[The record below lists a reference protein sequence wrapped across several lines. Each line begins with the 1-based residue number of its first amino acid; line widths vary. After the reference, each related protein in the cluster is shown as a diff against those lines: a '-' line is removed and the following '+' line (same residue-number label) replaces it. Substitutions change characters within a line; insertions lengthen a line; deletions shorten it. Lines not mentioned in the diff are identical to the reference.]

1 MAKKRMFSAD
11 IVRSDMFLDLPPT
24 SQLLYFHFGMIADD
38 DGIVA
43 SVRRELNYLGFG
55 STDDLKL
62 LSDKKLIDFT
72 SDGKIV
78 FIIDWTA
85 NNTLRKERYSESIH
99 KSAKKEMFEKG
110 YKFRYTTGL
119 SFGAPDVTQGVTQS
133 TPPDIGL
140 DIDKDKDIDK
150 ELVSGI
156 NQPNLDQIE
165 TISESET
172 LHNTQIKNKFIEYSD
187 LYPKKTKK
195 REAFEVFKNLS
206 EAEISKLMIGAKNM
220 ATVAKNLTADD
231 FKFLKNQATFITDE
245 AYLDY
250 LTLKPTAPPGSE
262 TPDWA
267 KPKPPEEL
275 SESEKYEIRIRRIQ
289 RLIRLGKPDSEIV
302 GGSNKFTIEEIAE
315 AKKQQADLEKIR
327 LEALEKMN

>member
-78 FIIDWTA
+78 FIIDWTV

-110 YKFRYTTGL
+110 YKFRYTNGL

-165 TISESET
+165 TISESEA
-172 LHNTQIKNKFIEYSD
+172 LRNIELNKKFKVYSD
-187 LYPKKTKK
+187 TYPKKTKK
-195 REAFEVFKNLS
+195 IEAREFFNRLS
-206 EAEISKLMIGAKNM
+206 DDEIEKVIIGAQNVLKLSKTM
-220 ATVAKNLTADD
+220 SSEEYKY
-231 FKFLKNQATFITDE
+231 LKNQATFISDSE
-245 AYLDY
+245 YLDY
-250 LTLKPTAPPGSE
+250 QASRNDKPQTPVGSRVPE
-262 TPDWA
+262 WA
-267 KPKPPEEL
+267 KEE
-275 SESEKYEIRIRRIQ
+275 
-289 RLIRLGKPDSEIV
+289 
-302 GGSNKFTIEEIAE
+302 
-315 AKKQQADLEKIR
+315 KKKVVREW
-327 LEALEKMN
+327 

>member
-1 MAKKRMFSAD
+1 MFSAD

-43 SVRRELNYLGFG
+43 SVRRELNFLGFG

-62 LSDKKLIDFT
+62 LSDKKMIDFT

-99 KSAKKEMFEKG
+99 KSAKKEMVEKG

-119 SFGAPDVTQGVTQS
+119 SFGAPDVTQGVTQP

-156 NQPNLDQIE
+156 NQPTLDQIE
-165 TISESET
+165 SISESEA
-172 LHNTQIKNKFIEYSD
+172 LRNIELNKKFKVYSD
-187 LYPKKTKK
+187 TYPKKTKK
-195 REAFEVFKNLS
+195 IEAREFFNRLS
-206 EAEISKLMIGAKNM
+206 DDEIEKVIIGAQNVLKLSKTM
-220 ATVAKNLTADD
+220 SSEEYKY
-231 FKFLKNQATFITDE
+231 LKNQATFISDSE
-245 AYLDY
+245 YLDY
-250 LTLKPTAPPGSE
+250 QASRNDKPQTPVGSRVPE
-262 TPDWA
+262 WA
-267 KPKPPEEL
+267 KEE
-275 SESEKYEIRIRRIQ
+275 
-289 RLIRLGKPDSEIV
+289 
-302 GGSNKFTIEEIAE
+302 
-315 AKKQQADLEKIR
+315 KKKVVREW
-327 LEALEKMN
+327 

>member
-1 MAKKRMFSAD
+1 
-11 IVRSDMFLDLPPT
+11 
-24 SQLLYFHFGMIADD
+24 
-38 DGIVA
+38 
-43 SVRRELNYLGFG
+43 
-55 STDDLKL
+55 
-62 LSDKKLIDFT
+62 
-72 SDGKIV
+72 
-78 FIIDWTA
+78 
-85 NNTLRKERYSESIH
+85 
-99 KSAKKEMFEKG
+99 
-110 YKFRYTTGL
+110 
-119 SFGAPDVTQGVTQS
+119 
-133 TPPDIGL
+133 
-140 DIDKDKDIDK
+140 DIDK

-231 FKFLKNQATFITDE
+231 FKFLKNQATFITDN

-250 LTLKPTAPPGSE
+250 QTLKPTAPPGSE

>member
-119 SFGAPDVTQGVTQS
+119 SFGEPDVTQGVTQS

-165 TISESET
+165 TISESEA
-172 LHNTQIKNKFIEYSD
+172 LRNIELNKKFKVYSD
-187 LYPKKTKK
+187 TYPKKTKK
-195 REAFEVFKNLS
+195 IEAREFFNRLS
-206 EAEISKLMIGAKNM
+206 DDEIEKVIIGAQNVLKLSKTM
-220 ATVAKNLTADD
+220 SSEEYKY
-231 FKFLKNQATFITDE
+231 LKNQATFISDSE
-245 AYLDY
+245 YLDY
-250 LTLKPTAPPGSE
+250 QASRNDKPQTPVGSRVPE
-262 TPDWA
+262 WA
-267 KPKPPEEL
+267 KEE
-275 SESEKYEIRIRRIQ
+275 
-289 RLIRLGKPDSEIV
+289 
-302 GGSNKFTIEEIAE
+302 
-315 AKKQQADLEKIR
+315 KKKVVREW
-327 LEALEKMN
+327 

>member
-78 FIIDWTA
+78 FIIDWTV

-110 YKFRYTTGL
+110 YKFRYTNGL

-133 TPPDIGL
+133 TPPDIGLDIGL

-165 TISESET
+165 TISESEA
-172 LHNTQIKNKFIEYSD
+172 LRNIELNKKFKVYSD
-187 LYPKKTKK
+187 TYPKKTKK
-195 REAFEVFKNLS
+195 IEAREFFNRLS
-206 EAEISKLMIGAKNM
+206 DDEIEKVIIGAQNVLKLSKTM
-220 ATVAKNLTADD
+220 SSEEYKY
-231 FKFLKNQATFITDE
+231 LKNQATFISDSE
-245 AYLDY
+245 YLDY
-250 LTLKPTAPPGSE
+250 QASRNDKPQTPVGSRVPE
-262 TPDWA
+262 WA
-267 KPKPPEEL
+267 KEE
-275 SESEKYEIRIRRIQ
+275 
-289 RLIRLGKPDSEIV
+289 
-302 GGSNKFTIEEIAE
+302 
-315 AKKQQADLEKIR
+315 KKKVVREW
-327 LEALEKMN
+327 

>member
-62 LSDKKLIDFT
+62 LSDKKMIDFT

-119 SFGAPDVTQGVTQS
+119 SFGAPDVTQGVTQP

-156 NQPNLDQIE
+156 NQSTLDQIE
-165 TISESET
+165 SISESEA
-172 LHNTQIKNKFIEYSD
+172 LRNIELNKKFKVYSD
-187 LYPKKTKK
+187 TYPKKTKK
-195 REAFEVFKNLS
+195 IEAREFFNRLS
-206 EAEISKLMIGAKNM
+206 DDEIEKVIIGAQNVLKLSKTM
-220 ATVAKNLTADD
+220 SSEEYKY
-231 FKFLKNQATFITDE
+231 LKNQATFISDSE
-245 AYLDY
+245 YLDY
-250 LTLKPTAPPGSE
+250 QASRNDKPQTPVGSRVPE
-262 TPDWA
+262 WA
-267 KPKPPEEL
+267 KEE
-275 SESEKYEIRIRRIQ
+275 
-289 RLIRLGKPDSEIV
+289 
-302 GGSNKFTIEEIAE
+302 
-315 AKKQQADLEKIR
+315 KKKVVREW
-327 LEALEKMN
+327 

>member
-1 MAKKRMFSAD
+1 
-11 IVRSDMFLDLPPT
+11 MFLDLPPT

-78 FIIDWTA
+78 FIIDWTV

-110 YKFRYTTGL
+110 YKFRYTNGL

-133 TPPDIGL
+133 TPPDIGLDIGL

-165 TISESET
+165 TISESEA
-172 LHNTQIKNKFIEYSD
+172 LRNIELNKKFKVYSD
-187 LYPKKTKK
+187 TYPKKTKK
-195 REAFEVFKNLS
+195 IEAREFFNRLS
-206 EAEISKLMIGAKNM
+206 DDEIEKVIIGAQNVLKLSKTM
-220 ATVAKNLTADD
+220 SSEEYKY
-231 FKFLKNQATFITDE
+231 LKNQATFISDSE
-245 AYLDY
+245 YLDY
-250 LTLKPTAPPGSE
+250 QASRNDKTQTPVGSRVPE
-262 TPDWA
+262 WA
-267 KPKPPEEL
+267 KEE
-275 SESEKYEIRIRRIQ
+275 
-289 RLIRLGKPDSEIV
+289 
-302 GGSNKFTIEEIAE
+302 
-315 AKKQQADLEKIR
+315 KKKVVREW
-327 LEALEKMN
+327 

>member
-110 YKFRYTTGL
+110 YKFRYTNGL
-119 SFGAPDVTQGVTQS
+119 SFGAPDVTQGVTQGVTQS

-206 EAEISKLMIGAKNM
+206 EAEISKLMIGTQNM
-220 ATVAKNLTADD
+220 AIVAKKLTADD
-231 FKFLKNQATFITDE
+231 FKFLKNQATFITDK

-250 LTLKPTAPPGSE
+250 QVLRSDKAEAPVGSRVPE
-262 TPDWA
+262 WAKEEYDDSKVVPDW
-267 KPKPPEEL
+267 
-275 SESEKYEIRIRRIQ
+275 
-289 RLIRLGKPDSEIV
+289 
-302 GGSNKFTIEEIAE
+302 
-315 AKKQQADLEKIR
+315 
-327 LEALEKMN
+327 

>member
-99 KSAKKEMFEKG
+99 KSAKKEMVEKG

-119 SFGAPDVTQGVTQS
+119 SFGVVDVTQGVTQP

-140 DIDKDKDIDK
+140 DIDKDIDKDK
-150 ELVSGI
+150 ELVLGI
-156 NQPNLDQIE
+156 NQPTLDQIE
-165 TISESET
+165 SVSESET
-172 LHNTQIKNKFIEYSD
+172 LHNRQIKTKFKEYSD

-195 REAFEVFKNLS
+195 REALEAFQNLS

-220 ATVAKNLTADD
+220 AVVAKTLTPQE

-250 LTLKPTAPPGSE
+250 QTVQSTPTAGSE
-262 TPDWA
+262 VPDWYEPNYV
-267 KPKPPEEL
+267 KETTPEEQTEL
-275 SESEKYEIRIRRIQ
+275 DRIRQ
-289 RLIRLGKPDSEIV
+289 
-302 GGSNKFTIEEIAE
+302 
-315 AKKQQADLEKIR
+315 
-327 LEALEKMN
+327 EALEKIG

>member
-119 SFGAPDVTQGVTQS
+119 SFGAPDVTQGVTQGVTQS

-206 EAEISKLMIGAKNM
+206 EAEISKLMIGTQNM
-220 ATVAKNLTADD
+220 AIVAKKLTADD
-231 FKFLKNQATFITDE
+231 FKFLKNQATFITDK

-250 LTLKPTAPPGSE
+250 QVLRSDKAEAPVGSRVPE
-262 TPDWA
+262 WAKEEYDDSKVVPDW
-267 KPKPPEEL
+267 
-275 SESEKYEIRIRRIQ
+275 
-289 RLIRLGKPDSEIV
+289 
-302 GGSNKFTIEEIAE
+302 
-315 AKKQQADLEKIR
+315 
-327 LEALEKMN
+327 

>member
-1 MAKKRMFSAD
+1 MFSAD

-62 LSDKKLIDFT
+62 LSDKKMIDFT

-119 SFGAPDVTQGVTQS
+119 SFGAPDVTQGVTQT

-156 NQPNLDQIE
+156 NQPTLDQIE
-165 TISESET
+165 SISESEA
-172 LHNTQIKNKFIEYSD
+172 LRNIELNKKFKVYSD
-187 LYPKKTKK
+187 TYPKKTKK
-195 REAFEVFKNLS
+195 IEAREFFNRLS
-206 EAEISKLMIGAKNM
+206 DDEIEKVIIGAQNVLKLSKTM
-220 ATVAKNLTADD
+220 SSEEYKY
-231 FKFLKNQATFITDE
+231 LKNQATFISDSE
-245 AYLDY
+245 YLDY
-250 LTLKPTAPPGSE
+250 QASRNDKPQTPVGSRVPE
-262 TPDWA
+262 WA
-267 KPKPPEEL
+267 KEE
-275 SESEKYEIRIRRIQ
+275 
-289 RLIRLGKPDSEIV
+289 
-302 GGSNKFTIEEIAE
+302 
-315 AKKQQADLEKIR
+315 KKKVVREW
-327 LEALEKMN
+327 

>member
-1 MAKKRMFSAD
+1 MFSAD

-78 FIIDWTA
+78 FIVDWTV

-110 YKFRYTTGL
+110 YKFRYTNGL

-165 TISESET
+165 TISESEA
-172 LHNTQIKNKFIEYSD
+172 LRNIELNKKFKVYSD
-187 LYPKKTKK
+187 TYPKKTKK
-195 REAFEVFKNLS
+195 IEAREFFNRLS
-206 EAEISKLMIGAKNM
+206 DDEIEKVIIGAQNVLKLSKTM
-220 ATVAKNLTADD
+220 SSEEYKY
-231 FKFLKNQATFITDE
+231 LKNQATFISDSE
-245 AYLDY
+245 YLDY
-250 LTLKPTAPPGSE
+250 QASRNDKPQTPVGSRVPE
-262 TPDWA
+262 WA
-267 KPKPPEEL
+267 KEE
-275 SESEKYEIRIRRIQ
+275 
-289 RLIRLGKPDSEIV
+289 
-302 GGSNKFTIEEIAE
+302 
-315 AKKQQADLEKIR
+315 KKKVVREW
-327 LEALEKMN
+327 

>member
-1 MAKKRMFSAD
+1 MFSAD

-119 SFGAPDVTQGVTQS
+119 SFGEPDVTQGVTQS

-206 EAEISKLMIGAKNM
+206 EAEISKLMIGTPNM
-220 ATVAKNLTADD
+220 AIVAKKLTADD
-231 FKFLKNQATFITDE
+231 FKFLKNQATFITDK

-250 LTLKPTAPPGSE
+250 QVL
-262 TPDWA
+262 
-267 KPKPPEEL
+267 
-275 SESEKYEIRIRRIQ
+275 
-289 RLIRLGKPDSEIV
+289 
-302 GGSNKFTIEEIAE
+302 
-315 AKKQQADLEKIR
+315 
-327 LEALEKMN
+327 

>member
-1 MAKKRMFSAD
+1 MFSAD

-78 FIIDWTA
+78 FIIDWTV

-110 YKFRYTTGL
+110 YKFRYTNGL

-165 TISESET
+165 TISESEA
-172 LHNTQIKNKFIEYSD
+172 LRNIELNKKFKVYSD
-187 LYPKKTKK
+187 TYPKKTKK
-195 REAFEVFKNLS
+195 IEAREFFNRLS
-206 EAEISKLMIGAKNM
+206 DDEIEKVIIGAQNVLKLSKTM
-220 ATVAKNLTADD
+220 SSEEYKY
-231 FKFLKNQATFITDE
+231 LKNQATFISDSE
-245 AYLDY
+245 YLDY
-250 LTLKPTAPPGSE
+250 QASRNDKPQTPVGSRVPE
-262 TPDWA
+262 WA
-267 KPKPPEEL
+267 KEE
-275 SESEKYEIRIRRIQ
+275 
-289 RLIRLGKPDSEIV
+289 
-302 GGSNKFTIEEIAE
+302 
-315 AKKQQADLEKIR
+315 KKKVVREW
-327 LEALEKMN
+327 

>member
-1 MAKKRMFSAD
+1 MRRCTPTGEGPDTKIRSKYLAKKRMFSAD

-78 FIIDWTA
+78 FIIDWTV

-165 TISESET
+165 TISESEA
-172 LHNTQIKNKFIEYSD
+172 LRNIELNKKFKVYSD
-187 LYPKKTKK
+187 TYPKKTKK
-195 REAFEVFKNLS
+195 IEAREFFNRLADD
-206 EAEISKLMIGAKNM
+206 EIEKVIIGAQNVLKLSKTM
-220 ATVAKNLTADD
+220 SSEEYKY
-231 FKFLKNQATFITDE
+231 LKNQATFISDSE
-245 AYLDY
+245 YLDY
-250 LTLKPTAPPGSE
+250 QASRNDKPQTPVGSRVPE
-262 TPDWA
+262 WA
-267 KPKPPEEL
+267 KEE
-275 SESEKYEIRIRRIQ
+275 
-289 RLIRLGKPDSEIV
+289 
-302 GGSNKFTIEEIAE
+302 
-315 AKKQQADLEKIR
+315 KKKVVREW
-327 LEALEKMN
+327 

>member
-1 MAKKRMFSAD
+1 MFSAD

-78 FIIDWTA
+78 FIIDWTV

-165 TISESET
+165 TISESEA
-172 LHNTQIKNKFIEYSD
+172 LRNIELNKKFKVYSD
-187 LYPKKTKK
+187 TYPKKTKK
-195 REAFEVFKNLS
+195 IEAREFFNRLS
-206 EAEISKLMIGAKNM
+206 DDEIEKVIIGAQNVLKLSKTM
-220 ATVAKNLTADD
+220 SSEEYKY
-231 FKFLKNQATFITDE
+231 LKNQATFISDSE
-245 AYLDY
+245 YLDY
-250 LTLKPTAPPGSE
+250 QASRNDKPQTPVGSRVPE
-262 TPDWA
+262 WA
-267 KPKPPEEL
+267 KEE
-275 SESEKYEIRIRRIQ
+275 
-289 RLIRLGKPDSEIV
+289 
-302 GGSNKFTIEEIAE
+302 
-315 AKKQQADLEKIR
+315 KKKVVREW
-327 LEALEKMN
+327 

>member
-1 MAKKRMFSAD
+1 MFSAD
-11 IVRSDMFLDLPPT
+11 IVRSDLFLDLPIS

-43 SVRRELNYLGFG
+43 SIKRELSYLGFG
-55 STDDLKL
+55 SLDDLKCL
-62 LSDKKLIDFT
+62 HDKNLVEFT
-72 SDGKIV
+72 DDGKIL
-78 FIIDWTA
+78 FIIDWRK
-85 NNTLRKERYSESIH
+85 NNSIRNDIYKPTFYLEARENLENKGFSFKGSKSVPSTLHERN
-99 KSAKKEMFEKG
+99 G
-110 YKFRYTTGL
+110 
-119 SFGAPDVTQGVTQS
+119 DVS
-133 TPPDIGL
+133 L
-140 DIDKDKDIDK
+140 DKIRLDKDRLDLDIDK

-156 NQPNLDQIE
+156 NQPTLDQIE
-165 TISESET
+165 SVSESET

>member
-62 LSDKKLIDFT
+62 LSDKKMIDFT

-119 SFGAPDVTQGVTQS
+119 SFGAPDVTQGVTQT

-140 DIDKDKDIDK
+140 DKDKDKDIDK

-156 NQPNLDQIE
+156 NQPTLDQIE
-165 TISESET
+165 SISESEA
-172 LHNTQIKNKFIEYSD
+172 LRNIELNKKFKVYSD
-187 LYPKKTKK
+187 TYPKKTKK
-195 REAFEVFKNLS
+195 IEAREFFNRLS
-206 EAEISKLMIGAKNM
+206 DDEIEKVIIGAQNVLKLSKTM
-220 ATVAKNLTADD
+220 SSEEYKY
-231 FKFLKNQATFITDE
+231 LKNQATFISDSE
-245 AYLDY
+245 YLDY
-250 LTLKPTAPPGSE
+250 QASRNDKPQTPVGSRVPE
-262 TPDWA
+262 WA
-267 KPKPPEEL
+267 KEE
-275 SESEKYEIRIRRIQ
+275 
-289 RLIRLGKPDSEIV
+289 
-302 GGSNKFTIEEIAE
+302 
-315 AKKQQADLEKIR
+315 KKKVVREW
-327 LEALEKMN
+327 

>member
-1 MAKKRMFSAD
+1 MFSAD

-110 YKFRYTTGL
+110 YKFRYTNGL

-165 TISESET
+165 TISESEA
-172 LHNTQIKNKFIEYSD
+172 LRNIELNKKFKVYSD
-187 LYPKKTKK
+187 TYPKKTKK
-195 REAFEVFKNLS
+195 IEAREFFNRLS
-206 EAEISKLMIGAKNM
+206 DDEIEKVIIGAQNVLKLSKTM
-220 ATVAKNLTADD
+220 SSEEYKY
-231 FKFLKNQATFITDE
+231 LKNQATFISDSE
-245 AYLDY
+245 YLDY
-250 LTLKPTAPPGSE
+250 QASRNDKPQTPVGSRVPE
-262 TPDWA
+262 WA
-267 KPKPPEEL
+267 KEE
-275 SESEKYEIRIRRIQ
+275 
-289 RLIRLGKPDSEIV
+289 
-302 GGSNKFTIEEIAE
+302 
-315 AKKQQADLEKIR
+315 KKKVVREW
-327 LEALEKMN
+327 

>member
-1 MAKKRMFSAD
+1 MRRCTPTGEGPDTKIRSKYLAKKRMFSAD

-62 LSDKKLIDFT
+62 LSDKKMIDFT

-119 SFGAPDVTQGVTQS
+119 SFGAPDVTQGVTQT

-156 NQPNLDQIE
+156 NQPTLDQIE
-165 TISESET
+165 SISESEA
-172 LHNTQIKNKFIEYSD
+172 LRNIELNKKFKVYSD
-187 LYPKKTKK
+187 TYPKKTKK
-195 REAFEVFKNLS
+195 IEAREFFNRLS
-206 EAEISKLMIGAKNM
+206 DDEIEKVIIGAQNVLKLSKTM
-220 ATVAKNLTADD
+220 SSEEYKY
-231 FKFLKNQATFITDE
+231 LKNQATFISDSE
-245 AYLDY
+245 YLDY
-250 LTLKPTAPPGSE
+250 QASRNDKPQTPVGSRVPE
-262 TPDWA
+262 WA
-267 KPKPPEEL
+267 KEE
-275 SESEKYEIRIRRIQ
+275 
-289 RLIRLGKPDSEIV
+289 
-302 GGSNKFTIEEIAE
+302 
-315 AKKQQADLEKIR
+315 KKKVVREW
-327 LEALEKMN
+327 

>member
-1 MAKKRMFSAD
+1 MRRCTPTGEGPDTKIRSKYLAKKRMFSAD

-110 YKFRYTTGL
+110 YKFRYTNGL

-156 NQPNLDQIE
+156 NQPTLDQIE
-165 TISESET
+165 SISESEA
-172 LHNTQIKNKFIEYSD
+172 LRNIELNKKFKVYSD
-187 LYPKKTKK
+187 TYPKKTKK
-195 REAFEVFKNLS
+195 IEAREFFNRLS
-206 EAEISKLMIGAKNM
+206 DDEIEKVIIGAQNVLKLSKTM
-220 ATVAKNLTADD
+220 SSEEYKY
-231 FKFLKNQATFITDE
+231 LKNQATFISDSE
-245 AYLDY
+245 YLDY
-250 LTLKPTAPPGSE
+250 QASRNDKPQTPVGSRVPE
-262 TPDWA
+262 WA
-267 KPKPPEEL
+267 KEE
-275 SESEKYEIRIRRIQ
+275 
-289 RLIRLGKPDSEIV
+289 
-302 GGSNKFTIEEIAE
+302 
-315 AKKQQADLEKIR
+315 KKKVVREW
-327 LEALEKMN
+327 

>member
-1 MAKKRMFSAD
+1 MFSAD

-78 FIIDWTA
+78 FIIDWTV

-110 YKFRYTTGL
+110 YKFRYTNGL

-165 TISESET
+165 TISESEA
-172 LHNTQIKNKFIEYSD
+172 LRNIELNKKFKVYSD
-187 LYPKKTKK
+187 TYPKKTKK
-195 REAFEVFKNLS
+195 IEAREFFNRLS
-206 EAEISKLMIGAKNM
+206 DDEIEKVIIGAQNVLKLSKTM
-220 ATVAKNLTADD
+220 SSEEYKY
-231 FKFLKNQATFITDE
+231 LKNQATFISDSE
-245 AYLDY
+245 YLDY
-250 LTLKPTAPPGSE
+250 QASRNDKTQTPVGSRVPE
-262 TPDWA
+262 WA
-267 KPKPPEEL
+267 KEE
-275 SESEKYEIRIRRIQ
+275 
-289 RLIRLGKPDSEIV
+289 
-302 GGSNKFTIEEIAE
+302 
-315 AKKQQADLEKIR
+315 KKKVVREW
-327 LEALEKMN
+327 

>member
-110 YKFRYTTGL
+110 YKFRYTNGL

-165 TISESET
+165 TISESEA
-172 LHNTQIKNKFIEYSD
+172 LRNIELNKKFKVYSD
-187 LYPKKTKK
+187 TYPKKTKK
-195 REAFEVFKNLS
+195 IEAREFFNRLS
-206 EAEISKLMIGAKNM
+206 DDEIEKVIIGAQNVLKLSKTM
-220 ATVAKNLTADD
+220 SSEEYKY
-231 FKFLKNQATFITDE
+231 LKNQATFISDSE
-245 AYLDY
+245 YLDY
-250 LTLKPTAPPGSE
+250 QASRNDKTQTPVGSRVPE
-262 TPDWA
+262 WA
-267 KPKPPEEL
+267 KEE
-275 SESEKYEIRIRRIQ
+275 
-289 RLIRLGKPDSEIV
+289 
-302 GGSNKFTIEEIAE
+302 
-315 AKKQQADLEKIR
+315 KKKVVREW
-327 LEALEKMN
+327 